1 PPVPP
6 APPAPP
12 EPEDRGTARI
22 SLRVPEHLKPRV
34 EEAARHEG
42 ISVNAW
48 LVRAISGALDG
59 ASHSGSPHQ
68 HGGRRITGWA
78 R

>member
-1 PPVPP
+1 

-22 SLRVPEHLKPRV
+22 SLRVPEHLKPRI
-34 EEAARHEG
+34 EEAARAEG

-59 ASHSGSPHQ
+59 APRFGSPHQ
-68 HGGRRITGWA
+68 HGGQSITGWA